1 MKKRNRILLLLI
13 STMMLLMLAGC
24 GGTKVVFDIGDAT
37 LVSGT
42 LKQTY
47 KDGVVITPPE
57 ITKEGYVLAGWDGDY
72 LTPSSATTVKPIWK
86 KIHTVVFS
94 TEEGIAEDSSKLTQ
108 QVVDGE
114 AAEAP
119 SVSRDGYEL
128 LGWSEDFSAVTGD
141 MTVKAEWI
149 PLYTVIFDVNG
160 GTVEDDTQL
169 IQTVRQ
175 GEAAVLPTVSRKH
188 YDFVKWS
195 EDTASVT
202 ENITVKAE
210 WKLETLSSTEIFKCI
225 NPGTVEI
232 NTYRL
237 NGYAWATGSGFFI
250 SEDGRVVTNYHVI
263 ENAREIV
270 VKTADEKE
278 YNITHVIAYDKEK
291 DIAILQADTGSDA
304 VPYLDIS
311 EELPQTGDAVYALGS
326 SLGLTGTFSSGIV
339 STVNRELSEAPG
351 VKYIQTTAPI
361 SSGNSGGPLV
371 NEAGLV
377 IGINTASYSGGQNLN
392 LAVEISQIDS
402 LEALNL
408 SLDDFFKKE
417 ATIKYWI
424 GENVVS
430 EISEPH
436 STSAM
441 RVANGVTVHGVI
453 QSSREDDSYCA
464 SIPGGESIQLI
475 MINVENTEALYNL
488 LYSLAFSPSTTFSN
502 SVDVDEENILITAV
516 PNEDGSITCLIFVYI
531 DQLTSLRHRNIIIS
545 IGTEGSSIEYDIF
558 FYSLTE
564 EDFNDIMS

>member
-13 STMMLLMLAGC
+13 CTMMLLMLAGC

-278 YNITHVIAYDKEK
+278 YNITHVIAYDKER
-291 DIAILQADTGSDA
+291 ILRFCKRTPA
-304 VPYLDIS
+304 
-311 EELPQTGDAVYALGS
+311 
-326 SLGLTGTFSSGIV
+326 
-339 STVNRELSEAPG
+339 
-351 VKYIQTTAPI
+351 
-361 SSGNSGGPLV
+361 
-371 NEAGLV
+371 
-377 IGINTASYSGGQNLN
+377 
-392 LAVEISQIDS
+392 
-402 LEALNL
+402 
-408 SLDDFFKKE
+408 
-417 ATIKYWI
+417 
-424 GENVVS
+424 
-430 EISEPH
+430 
-436 STSAM
+436 AM
-441 RVANGVTVHGVI
+441 LF
-453 QSSREDDSYCA
+453 
-464 SIPGGESIQLI
+464 P
-475 MINVENTEALYNL
+475 
-488 LYSLAFSPSTTFSN
+488 
-502 SVDVDEENILITAV
+502 ILIFPKNCRKRAMPSMRWAARLVSPV
-516 PNEDGSITCLIFVYI
+516 PFPAASF
-531 DQLTSLRHRNIIIS
+531 LRS
-545 IGTEGSSIEYDIF
+545 TESF
-558 FYSLTE
+558 PRRRV
-564 EDFNDIMS
+564 